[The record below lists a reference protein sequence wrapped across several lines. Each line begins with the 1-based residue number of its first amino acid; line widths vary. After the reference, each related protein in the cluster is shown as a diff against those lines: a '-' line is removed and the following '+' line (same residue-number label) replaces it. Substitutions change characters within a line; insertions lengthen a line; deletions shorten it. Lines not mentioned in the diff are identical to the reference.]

1 MLRIELYL
9 RTLTNISLHSTR
21 GRSIYIPEWGGCGPQ
36 RRQQGPDHHA
46 PGAVLPEDL
55 SEAEEDCCPQD
66 HPDRPVP
73 LGRWRDAGWPF
84 GAVLPAEAGPGW
96 SVCATQPHIP
106 LPQPSVA
113 PEAGVRQV
121 GEQGIAY
128 KTQTGASPQTPDL
141 PRTGTGASLLATLL
155 PMLALLLK

>member
-9 RTLTNISLHSTR
+9 RTLTNISLHSAR
-21 GRSIYIPEWGGCGPQ
+21 GRSVYIPEWGGCGPQ
-36 RRQQGPDHHA
+36 RREQGPDHHA

-55 SEAEEDCCPQD
+55 SAAEEDCCPQD

-73 LGRWRDAGWPF
+73 LGRRRDAGWPL
-84 GAVLPAEAGPGW
+84 GAVLPTEAGPGW
-96 SVCATQPHIP
+96 SVCASQPHIP
-106 LPQPSVA
+106 LPQPSAA

-121 GEQGIAY
+121 GEQRIAH

-141 PRTGTGASLLATLL
+141 PRTGTGASLLAPLL